1 MLISKEVVKEIIMV
15 TEYLELDYDTY
26 NNVSDNAAVNYFS
39 TDEDDNK
46 VQKWQIFTRKNHRI
60 IFKKIDLF
68 QRERIKVEREWNN
81 PPSKKSNNINVKE
94 S

>member
-46 VQKWQIFTRKNHRI
+46 VQK
-60 IFKKIDLF
+60 
-68 QRERIKVEREWNN
+68 
-81 PPSKKSNNINVKE
+81 
-94 S
+94 

>member
-60 IFKKIDLF
+60 IYMIIDLF
-68 QRERIKVEREWNN
+68 QMERIKVKREWNT
-81 PPSKKSNNINVKE
+81 PPSKKSNNLNVKE